1 MSRKAAALGSLLAAA
16 LLLSGCGES
25 DDGGSGRGGSGAD
38 GGSESSAVE
47 AKLLG
52 QVPMAKVGEMS
63 GAMGMWTTDKNFVK
77 ADLKKIVGYSLDGA
91 KAEWQ
96 IPLAGEICWS
106 SPEPTEAGL
115 VAVLFQDSRKDPS
128 VCTEVGLVDLNKGK
142 LLWQK
147 QAVDE
152 YGSPQMFDE
161 VTIGGGTVAAAGT
174 SADAGWKV
182 SGEPLWKP
190 SDDKCPVE
198 GYAGSDEKLIALRD
212 CGEVETPQ
220 LTLQTIAPATRAV
233 KSAYE
238 LPAGTEYAHVVSTD
252 PLVVAAD
259 GGDSKKGSSGAS
271 EFLTVDDSG
280 ARGKLLSTISTVGG
294 KYGKYRLDCPATEVS
309 GCRQIAVTNDTL
321 FLGTSEPGSPSSE
334 AENDLVALDLRTGKP
349 SGRAEG
355 VEGGPLTPI
364 GVADDGKVIAYQEAD
379 VVDEAG
385 GAVWA
390 LDPKT
395 YKKTKLQQNPSSTYE
410 MEARFTTERRMLFA
424 GDRLYIG
431 GEHVTAP
438 STVFKKK
445 QPLAAV
451 FGAK

>member
-25 DDGGSGRGGSGAD
+25 DDGSGGSGTGD
-38 GGSESSAVE
+38 GGSESAAVE
-47 AKLLG
+47 AKLLN
-52 QVPMAKVGEMS
+52 QVPMAKVKDMV

-77 ADLKKIVGYSLDGA
+77 ADLKKIVGY
-91 KAEWQ
+91 
-96 IPLAGEICWS
+96 PLAGGKPEWTVPLGGEMCWS
-106 SPEPTEAGL
+106 SPKPTKEGL
-115 VAVLFQDSRKDPS
+115 VAVLFQNDKKDPS

-147 QAVDE
+147 QATDE
-152 YGSPQMFDE
+152 YGSAQMFDE
-161 VTIGGGTVAAAGT
+161 VTIGGGTVAAAGSMT
-174 SADAGWKV
+174 DAGWKV

-198 GYAGSDEKLIALRD
+198 GYAGSDDKLIALRD
-212 CGEVETPQ
+212 CGEVDSPQ
-220 LTLQTIAPATRAV
+220 LSLQTVDPATKAP
-233 KSAYE
+233 KSTYK

-252 PLVVAAD
+252 PLVVGAD
-259 GGDSKKGSSGAS
+259 GGDAKKGSSGAS
-271 EFLTVDDSG
+271 EFLTIDDSG
-280 ARGKLLSTISTVGG
+280 AQGKLLSTISTVGG
-294 KYGKYRLDCPATEVS
+294 KYGKYKLDCPSTEVT
-309 GCRQIAVTNDTL
+309 GCQQIAVTKDTL
-321 FLGTSEPGSPSSE
+321 FLGTSEPSSPSSG
-334 AENDLVALDLRTGKP
+334 AENDLVALDLKTGKQK
-349 SGRAEG
+349 GKAEG
-355 VEGGPLTPI
+355 VEEGPLTPI
-364 GVADDGKVIAYQEAD
+364 GVADDGKVIAYQEAS

-385 GAVWA
+385 GAIWS
-390 LDPKT
+390 LDPTT
-395 YKKTKLQQNPSSTYE
+395 YKKTKLQQNPSETWE

-424 GDRLYIG
+424 GDRFYIG